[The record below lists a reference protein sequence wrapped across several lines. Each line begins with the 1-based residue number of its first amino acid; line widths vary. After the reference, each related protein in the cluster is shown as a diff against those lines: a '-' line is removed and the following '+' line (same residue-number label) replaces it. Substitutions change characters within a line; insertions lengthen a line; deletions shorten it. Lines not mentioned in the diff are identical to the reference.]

1 MLRVLCELCDK
12 EEMSTP
18 SPDFYCTDWSL
29 AIDEPLAG
37 TAVSSKIW
45 LFLEVNQPWTAKAT
59 SDNSL
64 PQPVQNWL
72 AEQGGLVNGRL
83 QFIKQPRGERT
94 SWAFFV
100 ACFADTISRVYRFD
114 LASYDNLFGLDLPAI
129 VRGESRYT
137 AHLTSEPQLLVCTNG
152 KRDVCCA
159 LHGVALLRALA
170 AAEAPT
176 LWETTHLGG
185 HRFAPTLLTLPDGV
199 NYGRIHPQDIP
210 QLLTHLQSRTLWLE
224 KLRGRVCYEP
234 VVQVAE
240 QFLRQET
247 AEFHLTAYQH
257 IAMQALSEDAWQV
270 QFQSSS
276 GQVQT
281 IVVEAADP
289 LITYPSSGALVPK
302 TFPQF
307 RYAKST

>member
-1 MLRVLCELCDK
+1 ML
-12 EEMSTP
+12 TQP

-37 TAVSSKIW
+37 TAVSNKVW
-45 LFLEVNQPWTAKAT
+45 LFLEYNQPWAANAT

-64 PQPVQNWL
+64 PQSVQDWL
-72 AEQGGLVNGRL
+72 AGQGGLVNGRL

-94 SWAFFV
+94 HWAFFV
-100 ACFADTISRVYRFD
+100 ACFSDADSRIYRFD
-114 LASYDNLFGLDLPAI
+114 LPSYDDLFALDLSAI
-129 VRGESRYT
+129 VAGKARYDANRT
-137 AHLTSEPQLLVCTNG
+137 AEAHILVCTNG

-170 AAEAPT
+170 SANVPN

-199 NYGRIHPQDIP
+199 NYGLLHPQDVP
-210 QLLTHLQSRTLWLE
+210 QFLTHLQNRTLWLE

-240 QFLRQET
+240 QYLRQET
-247 AEFHLTAYQH
+247 ADFRLDTYQH
-257 IAMQALSEDAWQV
+257 TATQTLGEGVWQV
-270 QFQSSS
+270 QFQAS
-276 GQVQT
+276 GGQT
-281 IVVEAADP
+281 HIVTIETAEP
-289 LITYPSSGALVPK
+289 LTTYPSSGSLKAK

-307 RYAKST
+307 RVTL